1 MLPMTNP
8 FSGERLAA
16 VVLLQ
21 SQAEAGARLARGLL
35 GSPCAVTRAHA
46 ARLLA
51 RSESVLRRLS

>member
-1 MLPMTNP
+1 MSPYA
-8 FSGERLAA
+8 GDRLAA

-35 GSPCAVTRAHA
+35 GSPCSVTREHA